1 MVGDPSSPGASL
13 SISRRGSGK
22 TRANSRRYRRLV
34 LFTLGAVL
42 IITVPA
48 YAVPPGYPDSV
59 YEADPREMAM
69 VPRYCIYSQGFREK
83 VPGGNN
89 PAEIERWG
97 SLMGHVAFH
106 AIHHYCG
113 GLMETNRANFLSHT
127 REERLFYLRHSIV
140 EFDYVIERVPQDF
153 KLLPE
158 ILAKKGENLIRLGQA
173 PLGIRELQR
182 AIELR
187 PDYWP
192 PYVELSD
199 YYKGAGDLQKAREY
213 LEKALSYSP
222 DAKGLKRRL
231 TELDAVRDKRKAAP
245 R

>member
-13 SISRRGSGK
+13 SFSRKGSGK
-22 TRANSRRYRRLV
+22 TRANSCCYWRPA
-34 LFTLGAVL
+34 LFALGAVL
-42 IITVPA
+42 VITVPA
-48 YAVPPGYPDSV
+48 YAVPPGYPASV

-69 VPRYCIYSQGFREK
+69 VPRYCIYTQGFREK

-106 AIHHYCG
+106 AMHHYCG
-113 GLMETNRANFLSHT
+113 GLMETNRAMLLSRT
-127 REERLFYLRHSIV
+127 REERLFYLGHAIV
-140 EFDYVIERVPQDF
+140 EYDYVIQRVPGDF

-158 ILAKKGENLIRLGQA
+158 ILTKKGANLIRLGEQL
-173 PLGIRELQR
+173 LGIQELQR

-199 YYKGAGDLQKAREY
+199 YYKGTGNFQKAREY

-222 DAKGLKRRL
+222 DAKPLERRL
-231 TELDAVRDKRKAAP
+231 IELDAVIAKRKRAP
-245 R
+245 